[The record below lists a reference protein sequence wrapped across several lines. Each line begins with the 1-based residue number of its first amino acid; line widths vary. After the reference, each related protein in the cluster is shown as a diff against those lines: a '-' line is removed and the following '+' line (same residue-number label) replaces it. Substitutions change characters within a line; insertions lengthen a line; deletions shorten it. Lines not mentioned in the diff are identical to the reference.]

1 MCTMI
6 ALKIPVTGGGKGA
19 QGWFHVREAIVG
31 YDHTTFMQNEHALL
45 LDFVNPDLDPSAR
58 VAVELDIASGK
69 ALLAQLQAAIDA
81 AEASGFPERAG
92 AAE

>member
-6 ALKIPVTGGGKGA
+6 ASKIAVTGGGKGA
-19 QGWFHVREAIVG
+19 QGWFPVRQAIVG
-31 YDHTTFMQNEHALL
+31 YDHTTYMRDEHALL

-69 ALLAQLQAAIDA
+69 ALIAQIQAAIDA
-81 AEASGFPERAG
+81 AEQSGVAR
-92 AAE
+92 